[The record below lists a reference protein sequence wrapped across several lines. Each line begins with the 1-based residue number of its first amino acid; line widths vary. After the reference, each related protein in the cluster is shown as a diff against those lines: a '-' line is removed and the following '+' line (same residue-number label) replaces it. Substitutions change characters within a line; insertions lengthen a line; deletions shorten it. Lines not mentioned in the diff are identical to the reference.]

1 MATSYSLC
9 HRRLGIVEFRG
20 LVRNDE
26 RTDFQHNIGRNRACV
41 DAHRQRPVIN
51 PVTNEHEPVHR
62 ITLLGPSSPYH
73 DAHTHTCTRLEPTL
87 PFAIL
92 LYCHLLFYCCHHFRF
107 GQRAW
112 FSRSFHTHTHTHTRA
127 NPNLQSIPTTAAAHR
142 TVHQNRTD

>member
-1 MATSYSLC
+1 VATSYSLC

-73 DAHTHTCTRLEPTL
+73 DAHAHMHSPRTNLAICYTALL

-92 LYCHLLFYCCHHFRF
+92 LLPSLSFRTA
-107 GQRAW
+107 RLVLALVP
-112 FSRSFHTHTHTHTRA
+112 HTHTHTHA
-127 NPNLQSIPTTAAAHR
+127 CEPEPPINPHYRRR
-142 TVHQNRTD
+142 TPYSTSK